1 MNITIKEE
9 NIRLLIYV
17 FKGLKNSTD
26 RLDEI
31 IGEIIESGELSA
43 YDYDFMDSEDDE
55 GLVATAGDIKC
66 FLDLLTKIMNN
77 STEEPS

>member
-17 FKGLKNSTD
+17 FKGLKKSTD

-31 IGEIIESGELSA
+31 IGEIIESGELTA
-43 YDYDFMDSEDDE
+43 FDYDFMDSEDDE
-55 GLVATAGDIKC
+55 GLVATTGDIKE
-66 FLDLLTKIMNN
+66 FLALLTKILNH